1 MSDSTILTAQTNLQV
16 IRQRLTLDAQKL
28 AKNPADPKAAV
39 DVAQAPV
46 DYKAAAQAVK
56 IGNENTKRLLDLLA

>member
-16 IRQRLTLDAQKL
+16 IRQRLSLDQQKL
-28 AKNPADPKAAV
+28 ARNPADAKAAV
-39 DVAQAPV
+39 EVAKAPV

>member
-16 IRQRLTLDAQKL
+16 IRQRLSLDQQKL
-28 AKNPADPKAAV
+28 AKNPSDAKAAV
-39 DVAQAPV
+39 EAAKAPV

>member
-16 IRQRLTLDAQKL
+16 IRQRLTLNTQKL
-28 AKNPADPKAAV
+28 AQNPSDAKAATE
-39 DVAQAPV
+39 VAQAPV